1 MIPFGGATSTG
12 SHGSHYIPS
21 GERDA
26 RSQCTALRTSEGC
39 RSGAHVCKGYEQN
52 RGDRSA
58 PVGFAQ
64 WKASGKV
71 GAAKKTDC
79 ATAPAN
85 EGASSCKPGHG
96 AKVGRKKEQAIA
108 ALLTERNV
116 EEAAR
121 ATGIRATTLYR
132 WLKDPEFRAEHLKA
146 RLTAFGP
153 TGVLLQQAANPAATT
168 IMKIMVDIATPAAE
182 PFYCRVFRGLWR
194 GGDSVMDEDRRH
206 SGDIAAIRCSA
217 KSASPPAHRN
227 G

>member
-1 MIPFGGATSTG
+1 MHDPNA
-12 SHGSHYIPS
+12 P
-21 GERDA
+21 
-26 RSQCTALRTSEGC
+26 
-39 RSGAHVCKGYEQN
+39 
-52 RGDRSA
+52 RSA
-58 PVGFAQ
+58 RLRAADRVLTCVKGT
-64 WKASGKV
+64 SRIDV
-71 GAAKKTDC
+71 IGARLWALHNGRRVAKSERRKKTDC